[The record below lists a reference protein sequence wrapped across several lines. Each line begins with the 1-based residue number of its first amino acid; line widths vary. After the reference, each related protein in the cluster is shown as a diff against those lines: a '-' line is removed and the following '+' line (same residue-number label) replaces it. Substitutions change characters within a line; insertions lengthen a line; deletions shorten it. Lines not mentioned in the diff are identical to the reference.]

1 MPSKTSK
8 VSIISLMIVLSIF
21 TALFATGGSFSASL
35 ESDADIYS
43 ASKDQPSYE
52 ASQPIK
58 EESSSEFYERTV
70 RSFDTNQ
77 GSADV
82 LPVLMYHHLLPAA
95 DNIYP
100 EEPAVMNLEIFEQ
113 QMAYLA
119 DQGFTTLTL
128 KEAELFLRGELE
140 IPRNS
145 ILITFDDGYASE
157 AVYAAD
163 VLRRYDLKAASFLIT
178 SQIEDETEDFHP
190 HELSY
195 LSWEQIQENR
205 DVFEYAHHSHD
216 MHHLEENKSLLVVCC
231 EDTLRE
237 DLRASLSL
245 LESPYFA
252 YPYGHKDC
260 DVIQTLK
267 DKDYRMAFSTREEM
281 ARPGEDLFRV
291 GRFGITYHVSFERFQ
306 SIVHGYQ

>member
-35 ESDADIYS
+35 ESDADTYS
-43 ASKDQPSYE
+43 ASKYQPSYE

-100 EEPAVMNLEIFEQ
+100 EEPAVMNLETFEQ

-128 KEAELFLRGELE
+128 KEAELFPRGLLLN
-140 IPRNS
+140 IP
-145 ILITFDDGYASE
+145 
-157 AVYAAD
+157 
-163 VLRRYDLKAASFLIT
+163 
-178 SQIEDETEDFHP
+178 
-190 HELSY
+190 
-195 LSWEQIQENR
+195 
-205 DVFEYAHHSHD
+205 
-216 MHHLEENKSLLVVCC
+216 LL
-231 EDTLRE
+231 
-237 DLRASLSL
+237 
-245 LESPYFA
+245 
-252 YPYGHKDC
+252 
-260 DVIQTLK
+260 
-267 DKDYRMAFSTREEM
+267 
-281 ARPGEDLFRV
+281 
-291 GRFGITYHVSFERFQ
+291 
-306 SIVHGYQ
+306 